1 MDAREEISRSRNR
14 RRHDK
19 PKYED
24 YYVEFEGKKRSPSFL
39 LKLHRK
45 LMKNRKDDR
54 QFMKELRMK
63 ERIMALERCS
73 HLASKVPTK
82 ERQANEVAAD
92 GRQSRPQQQQD
103 ATKPP
108 ANEGTGCAAKDRTDN
123 PSKMLCVE
131 KPTHSNPI

>member
-45 LMKNRKDDR
+45 LMK
-54 QFMKELRMK
+54 
-63 ERIMALERCS
+63 IATSAICRCEQ
-73 HLASKVPTK
+73 HIFPDIICV
-82 ERQANEVAAD
+82 VDCD
-92 GRQSRPQQQQD
+92 G
-103 ATKPP
+103 
-108 ANEGTGCAAKDRTDN
+108 G
-123 PSKMLCVE
+123 
-131 KPTHSNPI
+131 